1 MSENDN
7 LIAFPARPRP
17 ASKAEQSVAE
27 LEREIAGLLEL
38 RREQYRKFAE
48 TRDFLTARQSLLKQ
62 AKNQASKSRAR
73 DRDRARDRARDPDRA
88 REEDPMAN
96 LTGRPVQTKDE
107 FKAEA
112 EKLKAQRKADRGEAT
127 KQKFERKAGEP
138 NPKRPVEQRHI
149 DFLLAEVEK
158 QNLSVEKARA
168 WAEDVLRRNS
178 KTGVDRFFEMA
189 YEDARKGAFRHE

>member
-1 MSENDN
+1 
-7 LIAFPARPRP
+7 
-17 ASKAEQSVAE
+17 
-27 LEREIAGLLEL
+27 
-38 RREQYRKFAE
+38 
-48 TRDFLTARQSLLKQ
+48 
-62 AKNQASKSRAR
+62 
-73 DRDRARDRARDPDRA
+73 
-88 REEDPMAN
+88 MAN